1 MRQLLIPFL
10 ILTMFLPI
18 TTSVR
23 AQEEEEEDYYL
34 PRDYG
39 HDWRLGVLFGF
50 TSEDGFLVAGGPIL
64 YEFAFRAFP
73 YVYRMEFVGGIST
86 SGAFKFA
93 YTGVFPSIGKKTSLD
108 LFAQASEFEVRDFYG
123 FGNSSPR
130 FEHLEDNDF
139 YRVSSREYVFKPT
152 LHIQPVDIVKL
163 SLGAALK
170 HFEVRESSADSSF
183 LNSSNLSMFGDDR
196 TTVGAGA
203 SVGIDTRDIPAAA
216 SKGVYFLAQGW
227 TYPDPFK
234 NRAPFHKIFG
244 DGRIY
249 LSLGHPS
256 DVTLALR
263 VQGEKIYGSFP
274 FYEAAF
280 IGGPGSLRGFNRER
294 FAGDAA
300 VVGSAELRFSLFR
313 MKLLVP
319 TEVGLFVLGDAG
331 RVWVDGDSPGSLQTD
346 AGGGIWFAPMQR
358 AYTFSVAVASSVD
371 GLFVRAGV
379 GFGF

>member
-1 MRQLLIPFL
+1 MFSAFPIPAG
-10 ILTMFLPI
+10 
-18 TTSVR
+18 
-23 AQEEEEEDYYL
+23 AQEEEEDYYL

-50 TSEDGFLVAGGPIL
+50 TTEDGLLVAGGPIL
-64 YEFAFRAFP
+64 YEFSFRAFP
-73 YVYRMEFVGGIST
+73 YVYRMELVGGIST
-86 SGAFKFA
+86 SGAFKFV
-93 YTGVFPSIGKKTSLD
+93 YTGIFPSIGKKTSLD

-123 FGNSSPR
+123 FGNQSHR
-130 FEHLEDNDF
+130 DEKKERDNF
-139 YRVSSREYVFKPT
+139 FRVSSREYIIKPT
-152 LHIQPVDIVKL
+152 LHIQPVNSVKL

-170 HFEVRESSADSSF
+170 HFEVRLKANRFLTSSKLDT
-183 LNSSNLSMFGDDR
+183 LGDDR
-196 TTVGAGA
+196 TTVGTGA
-203 SVGIDTRDIPAAA
+203 SIEIDTRDILSAA

-227 TYPDPFK
+227 SYADPFK
-234 NRAPFHKIFG
+234 NRAPFQKLLG
-244 DGRIY
+244 DARFY
-249 LSLGHPS
+249 LSLGQPS
-256 DVTLALR
+256 DITLALR
-263 VQGEKIYGSFP
+263 VKGEKIYGSFP

-280 IGGPGSLRGFNRER
+280 IGGPGSLSGFNRER

-300 VVGSAELRFSLFR
+300 VVGSAQLRFSLFR

-331 RVWVDGDSPGSLQTD
+331 RVWVDGNSPGSLHTD
-346 AGGGIWFAPMQR
+346 AGGGIWLAPLER